1 VHVTLEQ
8 VLDHFEIKPGALA
21 EKLGVTAGAVS
32 QWRAAGIPQGR
43 QWQIEAMTGGKLKAD
58 RPMKAA

>member
-1 VHVTLEQ
+1 MTLEQ

-21 EKLGVTAGAVS
+21 KKLGVTSGAVS
-32 QWRAAGIPQGR
+32 QWKAAGIPQGR

-58 RPMKAA
+58 RPVKAA